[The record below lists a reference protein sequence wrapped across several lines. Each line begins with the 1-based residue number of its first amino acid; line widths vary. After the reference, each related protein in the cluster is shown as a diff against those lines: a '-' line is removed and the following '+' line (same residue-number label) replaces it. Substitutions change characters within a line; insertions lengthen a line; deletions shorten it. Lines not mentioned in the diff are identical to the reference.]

1 MSLLPYFRSLFVGR
15 RVPELEGRVRFL
27 ILSPLIRICMPK
39 PAFNFLGQPLVLKSF
54 PRRHR
59 RWSRQNEKG
68 TELLEKI
75 VGDHGI
81 IEG

>member
-1 MSLLPYFRSLFVGR
+1 MSLLPYFCSLFVGR

-39 PAFNFLGQPLVLKSF
+39 PAFNLVLKSF
-54 PRRHR
+54 PRRRR

-68 TELLEKI
+68 TELMEEI